1 MRIKRYLNTLFIIMF
16 VACSLLGNTSQVI
29 AGPKLTDID
38 NHWAAI
44 QIKSMI
50 DGRII
55 NGYPDNTFKP
65 DHEITRAE
73 FVTMVNKAYRFTAT
87 TEINYPDVDKAH
99 WFAGEISKAKA
110 AGYLSGYA
118 DGTMKPGNTITR
130 QEAAVIIAKASKID
144 SGSEQELAKFK
155 DSADIPEWSRGALAA
170 LTAKGYIGGYP
181 DGTIKAA
188 RIITRAEAAVL
199 LTKVNIPVETQQA
212 QAATLEIG
220 MELDKASNYGPDSG
234 QKEVEGSVTISAA
247 GVMLQHANISGDLLI
262 SEAVGDGD
270 VTLKNVNV
278 NGVTRINGGG
288 ANTVTIENGELGK
301 TIINKNGGNI
311 RVLLTGQ
318 TRITELVVDSA
329 ATVAGQAKIDKAIIN
344 ADKVVI
350 ESKPDSFTIRNGV
363 IATISGKTE
372 SGTAANTGT
381 GSTRSPGS
389 SDGYTLPIQVDSMVV
404 NQLFGKTFVT
414 VIIKADWASTV
425 DEVFIGGEQAFTQ
438 DGISYK
444 KTLQGSFARSAIV
457 VAVKTMS
464 PEEQLNTSLIVP
476 EGCNLVYTS
485 DSEQSRVQVQT
496 SASATAVTAND
507 NDMQKIDGTWQCDLD
522 GEVISVT
529 VVATDGTNSETYILT
544 ESK

>member
-38 NHWAAI
+38 NHWAAM

-50 DGRII
+50 DGGII

-99 WFAGEISKAKA
+99 WFAAEISKAKA

-155 DSADIPEWSRGALAA
+155 DLADIPAWSRGALAA

-199 LTKVNIPVETQQA
+199 LAKVNIPVETQQP
-212 QAATLEIG
+212 QAATPEIG
-220 MELDKASNYGPDSG
+220 MELDKAGNYGPDSG

-278 NGVTRINGGG
+278 QGVTHINGGG
-288 ANTVTIENGELGK
+288 TNTVTIENCELGK
-301 TIINKNGGNI
+301 TVINKNDGNI

-344 ADKVVI
+344 ANKVVI
-350 ESKPDSFTIRNGV
+350 ESKPASFTIRNGV
-363 IATISGKTE
+363 IATIAGKTE
-372 SGTAANTGT
+372 SGTPTT
-381 GSTRSPGS
+381 GSTSSSGS
-389 SDGYTLPIQVDSMVV
+389 SDGYILPNQVDSLVV

-414 VIIKADWASTV
+414 VIIKADLASTV
-425 DEVFIGGEQAFTQ
+425 DEVFIGGVQAFTQ

-444 KTLQGSFARSAIV
+444 KTLQGSFTQSAIV
-457 VAVKTMS
+457 VTVKTVS

-476 EGCNLVYTS
+476 AGCNLVYMS

-544 ESK
+544 NSK